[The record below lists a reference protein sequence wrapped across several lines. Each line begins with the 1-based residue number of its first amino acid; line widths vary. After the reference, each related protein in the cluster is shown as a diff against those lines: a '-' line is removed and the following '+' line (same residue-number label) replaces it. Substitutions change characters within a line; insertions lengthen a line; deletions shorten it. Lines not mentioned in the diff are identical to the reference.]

1 MNHLD
6 LISAAIAL
14 AFAISSGLSA
24 LKCRESSDNAINVHQ
39 SSIWLPIAVN
49 AWFVYFYA
57 AAGFYVAACAEVVCV
72 SAYIWWLV
80 EYRRV
85 AA

>member
-1 MNHLD
+1 MTHLD

-14 AFAISSGLSA
+14 AFAFTSA
-24 LKCRESSDNAINVHQ
+24 QSAIKTKTSQSTDGIHV

-57 AAGFYVAACAEVVCV
+57 AAGFYVASVCEVACV
-72 SAYIWWLV
+72 SAYVWWLI
-80 EYRRV
+80 EYRKV
-85 AA
+85 TA